1 MLNRSIC
8 TAVLL
13 VLSAVATAGD
23 NAGFEA
29 AYNAAEAARKKAA
42 DVEYEWNTT
51 APLLQKAQDAAAAG
65 DYDKAITLAG
75 EAKKQ
80 GELAYAQSRYEAK
93 HWRDSEIR

>member
-1 MLNRSIC
+1 MVNRLIGA
-8 TAVLL
+8 AVLL
-13 VLSAVATAGD
+13 ALSALAAAAD

-42 DVEYEWNTT
+42 EVEYEWNTT

-65 DYDKAITLAG
+65 DFDKAIKLAD

-80 GELAYAQSRYEAK
+80 GDLAYAQSQNEAN